1 MGLIVSRDAVYRP
14 SDDLVVREIEG
25 QLILVPIAAGI
36 GDMEDE
42 LYALNETARAVW
54 EKLDGTCTLSTVVAE
69 LAREFAAPPE
79 EVDADVV
86 GLLEELVRRR
96 MVVAVL

>member
-1 MGLIVSRDAVYRP
+1 VDLSVNRNAAYRP

-25 QLILVPIAAGI
+25 QLILVPIGAGI

-42 LYALNETARAVW
+42 LYALNNTARAVW
-54 EKLDGTCTLSTVVAE
+54 AKLDGTTTLAAVVDE
-69 LAREFAAPPE
+69 LAREYAAPPD

-86 GLLEELVRRR
+86 GLLGELLERR
-96 MVVAVL
+96 MVVPV

>member
-1 MGLIVSRDAVYRP
+1 VGVIVSRDAVYRP
-14 SDDLVVREIEG
+14 SDDLVVREIDG

-54 EKLDGTCTLSTVVAE
+54 EKLDGASTLATVIDE
-69 LAREFAAPPE
+69 LACEFGAPAD
-79 EVDADVV
+79 EVETDVI
-86 GLLEELVRRR
+86 GLMGELVERR
-96 MVVAVL
+96 MVVSV